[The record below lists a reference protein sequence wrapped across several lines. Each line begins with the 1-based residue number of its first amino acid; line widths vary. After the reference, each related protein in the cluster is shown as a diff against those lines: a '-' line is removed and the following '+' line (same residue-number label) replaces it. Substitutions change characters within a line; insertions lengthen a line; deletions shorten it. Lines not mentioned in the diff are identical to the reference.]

1 MTFPTRSPCLP
12 AKWSTQT
19 MIMSSRRELL
29 SSKSQPVLRWRH
41 PVQTLRF
48 AAKCSGTSPT
58 RWTTQSS
65 VTKLNPKA
73 RSLTGYVRTGLFV
86 RRAEISS
93 ITSCQSLAGISG
105 ATLLPPSW
113 QTGPQKQS
121 QVELGVAKVSRVEL
135 NPFKL
140 RGGAKLSRTSLKLPS
155 SFNAETESEPLC
167 VMYYLSL
174 LKI

>member
-1 MTFPTRSPCLP
+1 MGP
-12 AKWSTQT
+12 
-19 MIMSSRRELL
+19 
-29 SSKSQPVLRWRH
+29 
-41 PVQTLRF
+41 
-48 AAKCSGTSPT
+48 
-58 RWTTQSS
+58 S
-65 VTKLNPKA
+65 VTKLPPKA

-86 RRAEISS
+86 RRVKTSS

-105 ATLLPPSW
+105 ATLLLPSW
-113 QTGPQKQS
+113 QTGPQKQT
-121 QVELGVAKVSRVEL
+121 QVESGVAKVSRVEL

-155 SFNAETESEPLC
+155 SFNAETESKPLLC